1 MFDANPLIVALEPDP
16 VVVFPPGL
24 RVTVQVPAGSPLST
38 TLPVETVHVGW
49 VMVPTTGAAGTV
61 FTVRV

>member
-1 MFDANPLIVALEPDP
+1 MFAANPLIVALEPEP

-24 RVTVQVPAGSPLST
+24 LVIVHEPAGSPLST

-49 VMVPTTGAAGTV
+49 VMVPTTGAAGTG